1 MVFHSYVRN
10 IYRKVVLPTMAEFP
24 FFILMILL
32 IDFVTF
38 YTIIRHPYALIDAKG
53 YWIDYPRLS
62 FLSLTI
68 LYSYI
73 LTLLVYYTK
82 VKVLKSLLYLV
93 AIVLVV
99 INIFLY
105 FSFNVFFSTNTLLLI
120 LETNKTEIKDFIFS
134 YLFTI
139 SGFIALTVF
148 IFFVLVCFFFEK
160 WKNWIAYHFLYMKLN
175 RKTLYSIILLT
186 FLLMGVLSTRKVIEL
201 FRCQTLEQMDEW
213 EENTANCA
221 DLLTNVFFCVW
232 NIKLSGNVLPQAERC
247 TAYVNKTNSHL
258 LWVNDT
264 VDLVLVIGESFIKSH
279 SNIYGYSLQTTPRMS
294 QELEA
299 GRLFA
304 YTNVISPY
312 AYTSESLRN
321 VLSTNS
327 IGYGEKW
334 YEYPF
339 FPAIFKKAGYNV
351 MFWDNQYDPLS
362 IYSCDFTLNAYL
374 HSPVVSSF
382 SYNKVRPYISLHD
395 GDLITDFGH
404 FWNSCK
410 LRKRNF
416 VLFHL
421 QGQHFD
427 TKARYPHQ
435 KEFLRFTIDSIHRS
449 ESWMTNEKR
458 QEIAH
463 YDNCTLYNDSIIAQ
477 IISIF
482 KNRPSVMI
490 YFSDHGENVYDI
502 GDCVGRRIES
512 PQSYE
517 IPFIVW
523 CSNKYIEKYPEMV
536 NIIRKSVD
544 KPLMTDN
551 LCHILMR
558 VGGVKSTFYH
568 EERDIL
574 SSRYKCPP
582 RIISGK
588 MNYDILTKNVSYKD
602 K

>member
-1 MVFHSYVRN
+1 M
-10 IYRKVVLPTMAEFP
+10 PTMAEFP

-32 IDFVTF
+32 IDFVTL
-38 YTIIRHPYALIDAKG
+38 YTFIRHPSALIDAKE
-53 YWIDYPRLS
+53 YWIERPRLS

-73 LTLLVYYTK
+73 LTLLVHYTK
-82 VKVLKSLLYLV
+82 VKVLKFLFYIV

-105 FSFNVFFSTNTLLLI
+105 FSFDVFFSTNTLLLI
-120 LETNKTEIKDFIFS
+120 LETNKTEIKDFVYS
-134 YLFTI
+134 YLFTTN
-139 SGFIALTVF
+139 GFIALTVF
-148 IFFVLVCFFFEK
+148 VFFLFVCCYLEK
-160 WKNWIAYHFLYMKLN
+160 WKSRIANLLFHMKLN
-175 RKTLYSIILLT
+175 SKALYSIVVLT
-186 FLLMGVLSTRKVIEL
+186 FLLIGIVSTKNVIEL
-201 FRCQTLEQMDEW
+201 FRCQTLEQIDEW
-213 EENTANCA
+213 EDNTFNCT

-232 NIKLSGNVLPQAERC
+232 NMKLSGDVLPQAERS
-247 TAYVNKTNSHL
+247 TAYASKTNSQL
-258 LWVNDT
+258 VWVNDT

-279 SNIYGYSLQTTPRMS
+279 SNIYGYSLQTNPRMS

-334 YEYPF
+334 FDYPF

-374 HSPVVSSF
+374 HSPVVSTF
-382 SYNKVRPYISLHD
+382 SYDKVRPYISLHD
-395 GDLITDFGH
+395 GDLIDDFGNL
-404 FWNSCK
+404 WDSYK
-410 LRKRNF
+410 SEKKNF
-416 VLFHL
+416 IIFHL
-421 QGQHFD
+421 QGQHFL
-427 TKARYPHQ
+427 TKTRYPHQ
-435 KEFLRFTIDSIHRS
+435 KEFQRFTVDSIHRS
-449 ESWMTNEKR
+449 ESWMTDEKK

-477 IISIF
+477 IISLF
-482 KNRPSVMI
+482 KSRPSVMI
-490 YFSDHGENVYDI
+490 YFSDHGENIYDI
-502 GDCVGRRIES
+502 GDCVGRRLES

-517 IPFIVW
+517 IPFFVW
-523 CSNKYIEKYPEMV
+523 CSDKYIEQYPKIV
-536 NIIRKSVD
+536 DIIRKSVD
-544 KPLMTDN
+544 KPFMTDN
-551 LCHILMR
+551 LCHLLMR

-568 EERDIL
+568 EDRDVL
-574 SSRYKCPP
+574 SSKYKCPP
-582 RIISGK
+582 RIISGR
-588 MNYDILTKNVSYKD
+588 MNYDMLKNVSYKD
-602 K
+602 

>member
-1 MVFHSYVRN
+1 
-10 IYRKVVLPTMAEFP
+10 MAEFP

-32 IDFVTF
+32 IDFVTL
-38 YTIIRHPYALIDAKG
+38 YTFIRHPSALIDAKE
-53 YWIDYPRLS
+53 YWIERPRLS

-73 LTLLVYYTK
+73 LTLLVHYTK
-82 VKVLKSLLYLV
+82 VKVLKFLFYIV

-105 FSFNVFFSTNTLLLI
+105 FSFDVFFSTNTLLLI
-120 LETNKTEIKDFIFS
+120 LETNKTEIKDFVYS
-134 YLFTI
+134 YLFTTN
-139 SGFIALTVF
+139 GFIALTVF
-148 IFFVLVCFFFEK
+148 VFFLFVCCYLEK
-160 WKNWIAYHFLYMKLN
+160 WKSRIANLLFHMKLN
-175 RKTLYSIILLT
+175 SKALYSIVVLT
-186 FLLMGVLSTRKVIEL
+186 FLLIGIVSTKNVIEL
-201 FRCQTLEQMDEW
+201 FRCQTLEQIDEW
-213 EENTANCA
+213 EDNTFNCT

-232 NIKLSGNVLPQAERC
+232 NMKLSGDVLPQAERS
-247 TAYVNKTNSHL
+247 TAYASKTNSQL
-258 LWVNDT
+258 VWVNDT

-279 SNIYGYSLQTTPRMS
+279 SNIYGYSLQTNPRMS

-334 YEYPF
+334 FDYPF

-374 HSPVVSSF
+374 HSPVVSTF
-382 SYNKVRPYISLHD
+382 SYDKVRPYISLHD
-395 GDLITDFGH
+395 GDLIDDFGNL
-404 FWNSCK
+404 WDSYK
-410 LRKRNF
+410 SEKKNF
-416 VLFHL
+416 IIFHL
-421 QGQHFD
+421 QGQHFL
-427 TKARYPHQ
+427 TKTRYPHQ
-435 KEFLRFTIDSIHRS
+435 KEFQRFTVDSIHRS
-449 ESWMTNEKR
+449 ESWMTDEKK

-477 IISIF
+477 IISLF
-482 KNRPSVMI
+482 KSRPSVMI
-490 YFSDHGENVYDI
+490 YFSDHGENIYDI
-502 GDCVGRRIES
+502 GDCVGRRLES

-517 IPFIVW
+517 IPFFVW
-523 CSNKYIEKYPEMV
+523 CSDKYIEQYPKIV
-536 NIIRKSVD
+536 DIIRKSVD
-544 KPLMTDN
+544 KPFMTDN
-551 LCHILMR
+551 LCHLLMR

-568 EERDIL
+568 EDRDVL
-574 SSRYKCPP
+574 SSKYKCPP
-582 RIISGK
+582 RIISGR
-588 MNYDILTKNVSYKD
+588 MNYDMLKNVSYKD
-602 K
+602 

>member
-1 MVFHSYVRN
+1 M
-10 IYRKVVLPTMAEFP
+10 PTMAEFP

-32 IDFVTF
+32 IDFVTL
-38 YTIIRHPYALIDAKG
+38 YTFIRHPSALIEAKE
-53 YWIDYPRLS
+53 YWIERPRLS

-73 LTLLVYYTK
+73 LTLLVHYTK
-82 VKVLKSLLYLV
+82 VKVLKFLFYIV

-105 FSFNVFFSTNTLLLI
+105 FSFDVFFSTNTLLLI
-120 LETNKTEIKDFIFS
+120 LETNKTEIKDFVYS
-134 YLFTI
+134 YLFTTN
-139 SGFIALTVF
+139 GFIALTVF
-148 IFFVLVCFFFEK
+148 VFFLFVCCYLEK
-160 WKNWIAYHFLYMKLN
+160 WKSRIANLLFHMKLN
-175 RKTLYSIILLT
+175 SKALYSIVVLT
-186 FLLMGVLSTRKVIEL
+186 FLLIGIVSTKNVIEL
-201 FRCQTLEQMDEW
+201 FRCQTLEQIDEW
-213 EENTANCA
+213 EDNTFNCT

-232 NIKLSGNVLPQAERC
+232 NMKLSGDVLPQAERS
-247 TAYVNKTNSHL
+247 TAYASKTNSQL
-258 LWVNDT
+258 VWVNDT

-279 SNIYGYSLQTTPRMS
+279 SNIYGYSLQTNPRMS

-334 YEYPF
+334 FDYPF

-374 HSPVVSSF
+374 HSPVVSTF
-382 SYNKVRPYISLHD
+382 SYDKVRPYISLHD
-395 GDLITDFGH
+395 GDLIDDFGNL
-404 FWNSCK
+404 WDSYK
-410 LRKRNF
+410 SEKKNF
-416 VLFHL
+416 IIFHL
-421 QGQHFD
+421 QGQHFL
-427 TKARYPHQ
+427 TKTRYPHQ
-435 KEFLRFTIDSIHRS
+435 KEFQRFTVDSIHRS
-449 ESWMTNEKR
+449 ESWMTDEKK

-477 IISIF
+477 IISLF
-482 KNRPSVMI
+482 KSRPSVMI
-490 YFSDHGENVYDI
+490 YFSDHGENIYDI
-502 GDCVGRRIES
+502 GDCVGRRLES

-517 IPFIVW
+517 IPFFVW
-523 CSNKYIEKYPEMV
+523 CSDKYIEQYPKIV
-536 NIIRKSVD
+536 DIIRKSVD
-544 KPLMTDN
+544 KPFMTDN
-551 LCHILMR
+551 LCHLLMR

-568 EERDIL
+568 EDRDVL
-574 SSRYKCPP
+574 SSKYKCPP
-582 RIISGK
+582 RIISGR
-588 MNYDILTKNVSYKD
+588 MNYDMLKNVSYKD
-602 K
+602 

>member
-1 MVFHSYVRN
+1 M
-10 IYRKVVLPTMAEFP
+10 PTMADFP

-32 IDFVTF
+32 IDFVTL
-38 YTIIRHPYALIDAKG
+38 YTFIRHPSAMIDAKE
-53 YWIDYPRLS
+53 YWIERPRLS

-73 LTLLVYYTK
+73 LTLLVHYTK
-82 VKVLKSLLYLV
+82 VKVLKFLFYLV

-120 LETNKTEIKDFIFS
+120 WETNKTEIKDFVYS
-134 YLFTI
+134 YLFTTK
-139 SGFIALTVF
+139 GFIALTVF
-148 IFFVLVCFFFEK
+148 VFFLFVCCYLEK
-160 WKNWIAYHFLYMKLN
+160 WKSRIAYHLFHMKLN
-175 RKTLYSIILLT
+175 SKALYSVVVLT
-186 FLLMGVLSTRKVIEL
+186 FLLIGVVSTKNVIEL

-213 EENTANCA
+213 EDNTVNCT

-232 NIKLSGNVLPQAERC
+232 NMKLSSDVLPQAERS
-247 TAYVNKTNSHL
+247 TAYASKINSQL
-258 LWVNDT
+258 LWENDT

-279 SNIYGYSLQTTPRMS
+279 SNIYGYSLQTNPRMS

-327 IGYGEKW
+327 IGYGERW
-334 YEYPF
+334 YDYPF
-339 FPAIFKKAGYNV
+339 FPTIFKKAGFNV

-374 HSPVVSSF
+374 HSPIVSTF
-382 SYNKVRPYISLHD
+382 SYDKVRPYVSLHD
-395 GDLITDFGH
+395 GDLITDFGNI
-404 FWNSCK
+404 WDSCK
-410 LRKRNF
+410 SEKKNF
-416 VLFHL
+416 VIFHL
-421 QGQHFD
+421 QGQHFL
-427 TKARYPHQ
+427 TKTRYPHQ
-435 KEFLRFTIDSIHRS
+435 KEFQRFTIDSIHRS

-482 KNRPSVMI
+482 KSRPSVMI

-502 GDCVGRRIES
+502 GDCMGRRLES

-517 IPFIVW
+517 IPFFVW
-523 CSNKYIEKYPEMV
+523 CSDKYIEQYPEMV

-551 LCHILMR
+551 LCHLLMR

-568 EERDIL
+568 EDRDIL

-582 RIISGK
+582 RIISDK
-588 MNYDILTKNVSYKD
+588 MNYDILMKNVSYKD